1 MGIFVRGVNNLI
13 YLIEFLPLSLV
24 ENIRINAFQTILIY
38 IIVIALIAL
47 LVAKRFKYTI
57 IGFISCSLLIGMNLY
72 QINKLNQ
79 QLKLSFHS
87 ADTGGK
93 VEFIKGQTV
102 VNFQSKV
109 AANFSNPPS
118 QQFDNLSLVIWEG
131 RTFVFIE
138 KPFRDAP
145 PIKGSLEVDYV
156 LIRNNSISQLD
167 KLMAYFKFKQ
177 LILDHTNR
185 KHLTNI
191 LIKQAEKLNLDYRSI
206 KPGGNLILDF

>member
-1 MGIFVRGVNNLI
+1 
-13 YLIEFLPLSLV
+13 
-24 ENIRINAFQTILIY
+24 
-38 IIVIALIAL
+38 
-47 LVAKRFKYTI
+47 
-57 IGFISCSLLIGMNLY
+57 MNLY

-79 QLKLSFHS
+79 QLKLSFHT
-87 ADTGGK
+87 AYTGGK
-93 VEFIKGQTV
+93 IEFIKGKTV
-102 VNFQSKV
+102 FNFQTKV
-109 AANFSNPPS
+109 ATNFSNPPS

-138 KPFRDAP
+138 KPFLDAP